1 MSTLFTPY
9 IDVTIN
15 ALWSDWQNYPD
26 GRPNSLYSK
35 QAVEWGVGGLIFG
48 FITLSP
54 SRKACWA
61 AQDSM
66 PLNWAVPL
74 ANELNASNRD
84 VVISFGGAANS
95 DISTAF
101 SVQELI
107 STYQQAID
115 EYHAAGLD
123 FDLEN
128 GLYNVRNICQAL
140 STIQKNN
147 PKVRLSFTLPT
158 MPSGLTGTG
167 LAIVQ
172 QAADAKLDF
181 IVNAMA
187 MDYYDP
193 QYAHNM
199 GLAAIDAAKS
209 ICAQLKNMSI
219 DGGYRKVAIT
229 PMIGLNDDLSIFKLA
244 DATMLATFA
253 KEQSLGFLGIWDFNR
268 DNPSSYTYVDL
279 TTSSNPEQK
288 KSGEYCQHFVSGGK

>member
-1 MSTLFTPY
+1 
-9 IDVTIN
+9 
-15 ALWSDWQNYPD
+15 
-26 GRPNSLYSK
+26 
-35 QAVEWGVGGLIFG
+35 
-48 FITLSP
+48 
-54 SRKACWA
+54 
-61 AQDSM
+61 M

-84 VVISFGGAANS
+84 VIISFGGAANS

-107 STYQQAID
+107 NTYQQAID

-147 PKVRLSFTLPT
+147 PKVRISFTLPT
-158 MPSGLTGTG
+158 MPSGLTATG

-209 ICAQLKNMSI
+209 ICAQLKNISI